1 MKSFNLI
8 IDVLSRRVEKLQL
21 QKEAEV
27 AMKVLLLSLCIL
39 GSACVWSKSS
49 FAVSMSSGG
58 FVLQNSLHDT
68 ASSSPLR
75 APTQGVSSNDAD
87 GKLNNLKML
96 NPSGPSARLKR
107 VTILQSTAVVPP
119 CCSAQAHLSAT
130 PGDRRSKVLGTRL
143 LAVPESVSLLMLGT
157 SLLGIAALVRRRRLL

>member
-58 FVLQNSLHDT
+58 FVLQNSLDT

-87 GKLNNLKML
+87 GKLNNLRML

-143 LAVPESVSLLMLGT
+143 LAVPESVSLVMLGT